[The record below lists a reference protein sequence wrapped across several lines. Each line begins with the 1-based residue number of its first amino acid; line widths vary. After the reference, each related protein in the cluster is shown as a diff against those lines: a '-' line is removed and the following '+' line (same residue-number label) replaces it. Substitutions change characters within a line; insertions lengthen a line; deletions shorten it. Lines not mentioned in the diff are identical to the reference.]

1 MYVVVVEVAVVVVV
15 VVVLLYSCTSVIMA
29 LGMSVGG
36 VHECF
41 LLPLPC
47 IC

>member
-15 VVVLLYSCTSVIMA
+15 VVLLYSCTSAIMA

-36 VHECF
+36 VHKCF

>member
-1 MYVVVVEVAVVVVV
+1 MYVVVVEVAVM
-15 VVVLLYSCTSVIMA
+15 VVVLLYSCTSAIMA
-29 LGMSVGG
+29 LSMSVGG